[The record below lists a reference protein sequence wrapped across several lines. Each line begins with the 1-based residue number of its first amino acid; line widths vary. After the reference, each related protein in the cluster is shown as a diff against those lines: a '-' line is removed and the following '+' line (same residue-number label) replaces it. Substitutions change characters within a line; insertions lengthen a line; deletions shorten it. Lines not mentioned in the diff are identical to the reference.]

1 MAPPLCLV
9 SYIAL
14 SLSNGRVASY
24 CSQPTIFS
32 LPHCYAYECKMQNGA
47 ISHRNDWRICAL
59 ETDGHAFNTIIISY
73 FSFFNLGRRTRAAAS
88 KEAVAAASAVPSAQ
102 SLDDSYCASP
112 KRKDCKLDMGD
123 DGSVKLEMKLTV
135 SITAAP
141 AKRSGGGTRASP
153 TAKGKRQSPAITRFF
168 SPQAKSPHQANCV
181 HNDSNGDLNAID
193 GELYNGNCAAV
204 SNGGSPRPDE
214 PHQLKQQANA
224 DAATNDVTRTSNA
237 ICELVHPQKAHKSAS
252 EETAED
258 VSAGKYD
265 GDMSICNG
273 SASSIGD
280 GLMFLS
286 PVALN
291 KAGNGK
297 QSTPHR
303 MVINASPVKP
313 PLRYSKHTVSDF
325 SQLKIGDASPTN
337 KKSSN
342 KRDKKTRRR

>member
-1 MAPPLCLV
+1 M
-9 SYIAL
+9 
-14 SLSNGRVASY
+14 
-24 CSQPTIFS
+24 
-32 LPHCYAYECKMQNGA
+32 
-47 ISHRNDWRICAL
+47 
-59 ETDGHAFNTIIISY
+59 
-73 FSFFNLGRRTRAAAS
+73 
-88 KEAVAAASAVPSAQ
+88 PSAQ

-112 KRKDCKLDMGD
+112 KRKDCKLDISD

-141 AKRSGGGTRASP
+141 AKRPSGGTKASP
-153 TAKGKRQSPAITRFF
+153 TAKGKRQPPAITRFF
-168 SPQAKSPHQANCV
+168 SPQAKSQPSQHPANCV

-193 GELYNGNCAAV
+193 EQFYNDNGAIV
-204 SNGGSPRPDE
+204 SNGGSPRSDE
-214 PHQLKQQANA
+214 PQQLKQQANA
-224 DAATNDVTRTSNA
+224 DAATNDVTSNA
-237 ICELVHPQKAHKSAS
+237 ICELVSPQKAHRLVS
-252 EETAED
+252 EEAAED
-258 VSAGKYD
+258 VLAGKYD
-265 GDMSICNG
+265 GDVSFCSG
-273 SASSIGD
+273 SAPSSDEGP
-280 GLMFLS
+280 MFMS

-291 KAGNGK
+291 KVVDGK